1 MIALSRGFR
10 RGFRL
15 AFSVFSVCFVFFVF
29 FVGVRTY
36 LAAKRLTWHET

>member
-15 AFSVFSVCFVFFVF
+15 VFSVFSVFFVFFVF
-29 FVGVRTY
+29 FVGARMY
-36 LAAKRLTWHET
+36 LDAKRLTWHET